1 MTTNGGA
8 AQEPTSWRLTS
19 PGSTPEQQRTVA
31 EPTMVEAAAVPQ
43 PGAGRLIGGRY
54 RLLERLGS
62 GGMGTVWRAHDE
74 TVDRDVAV
82 KEPRLPE
89 ELTEAERQTMYLR
102 MQREARAAARVDHP
116 SVVTVHDVVTV
127 DGSPWIVMELVRGRS
142 LAEVLQEGTLPAQ
155 EAARIG
161 LAVLE
166 ALVSAHE
173 AGVLHRDVKPTNILL
188 GRHGRVVLSDFGI
201 AQVEGEQKLTETGS
215 FIGSP
220 EYLAPE
226 RVLGQ
231 RPGPESDLWSLGV
244 VLYQAVEGVSPFRRQ
259 TTASTLQ
266 AVLLAEVPRSAN
278 AGPLGAVLGELLRKE
293 PQARPT
299 PSALR
304 QLLRAAVE
312 PAGPSATRVAPAPAS
327 PPTWAQRVRRAVAGS
342 RRVQLALVAAV
353 LAVAVGSVLLFT
365 GDDTLPAGW
374 KRYQESRLDA
384 TLAAPTGYVRSED
397 DSSATYTDPTQV
409 FVIKFSKWTGEN
421 RSPLSV
427 ANADLAWYKDHYH
440 YFQGPQPDGNVSTV
454 QQQGKDAAVLDV
466 TYQDNSDYRNPK
478 DQRALELDLVRKD
491 GAGFKLEVSFPSAP
505 DQAAEGQRTF
515 DQARRNLT
523 INGL

>member
-1 MTTNGGA
+1 
-8 AQEPTSWRLTS
+8 
-19 PGSTPEQQRTVA
+19 
-31 EPTMVEAAAVPQ
+31 MVESVPVPH

-89 ELTEAERQTMYLR
+89 QLTDAERRTMYLR

-127 DGSPWIVMELVRGRS
+127 EDRPWIVMELVRGRS
-142 LAEVLQEGTLPAQ
+142 LAEVLEEGTLPAR

-173 AGVLHRDVKPTNILL
+173 AGVLHRDVKPANILL
-188 GRHGRVVLSDFGI
+188 GRHDRVVLSDFGI

-266 AVLLAEVPRSAN
+266 AVLLAEVPRPAN

-293 PQARPT
+293 PQARPA
-299 PSALR
+299 PSVLR
-304 QLLRAAVE
+304 RLLRAVAE
-312 PAGPSATRVAPAPAS
+312 PAAVPVTRVMPAPA
-327 PPTWAQRVRRAVAGS
+327 TWAQRMRRALAG
-342 RRVQLALVAAV
+342 RRSIQLTLGAAALAATVAAV
-353 LAVAVGSVLLFT
+353 LVFS
-365 GDDTLPAGW
+365 GDDPLPDGW

-384 TLAAPTGYVRSED
+384 TLAAPAGYVRSED
-397 DSSATYTDPTQV
+397 DQSVSFTDPTQV
-409 FVIKFSKWTGEN
+409 FVVKFSRWTGES
-421 RSPLSV
+421 RGPLAV
-427 ANADLAWYKDHYH
+427 ANADLAWYKDHY
-440 YFQGPQPDGNVSTV
+440 FQGPKPDGNVTTV
-454 QQQGKDAAVLDV
+454 QQQGKDAALLDV
-466 TYQDNSDYRNPK
+466 TYEDHSDYKNPK
-478 DQRALELDLVRKD
+478 DQRALELDVIRKD
-491 GAGFKLEVSFPSAP
+491 GAGFKLEVSFPSAA
-505 DQAAEGQRTF
+505 DQAAQGRKMF
-515 DQARRNLT
+515 DQARENLT